1 MGSDLF
7 VVLAVAV
14 GTLAMRAS
22 MVTLLA
28 DVAIPLRMEQALGL
42 VAPTVL
48 AGLVAQTL
56 FLDAGELRPFGTW
69 YVAGA
74 IAAAE
79 RIRVALRTHRF
90 LADTGLAVRLSASR
104 KPPLPSGS

>member
-1 MGSDLF
+1 MATDLSI
-7 VVLAVAV
+7 VVLVAV

-28 DVAIPLRMEQALGL
+28 EVAIAPRMEQALAL
-42 VAPTVL
+42 VAPAVL

-56 FLDAGELRPFGTW
+56 FLDAGETRPFGTW

-74 IAAAE
+74 VAAL
-79 RIRVALRTHRF
+79 VAWRTRSF
-90 LADTGLAVRLSASR
+90 GWTLLAGMLSVWLLEAIT
-104 KPPLPSGS
+104 

>member
-1 MGSDLF
+1 MTADLF
-7 VVLAVAV
+7 IVLAVAG

-28 DVAIPLRMEQALGL
+28 EVTISPRVQQGLSL
-42 VAPTVL
+42 VAPAVL

-56 FLDAGELRPFGTW
+56 FLEAGELRPFGIW

-74 IAAAE
+74 FAAV
-79 RIRVALRTHRF
+79 VAWRTRSFGWTLLAGMASVWLLEAF
-90 LADTGLAVRLSASR
+90 L
-104 KPPLPSGS
+104 

>member
-1 MGSDLF
+1 MTADLL
-7 VVLAVAV
+7 VVLAVAA

-28 DVAIPLRMEQALGL
+28 DVAIPLRLEQALSL
-42 VAPTVL
+42 VTPAVL

-56 FLDAGELRPFGTW
+56 FLDAGEVRPFGTW

-74 IAAAE
+74 IAAV
-79 RIRVALRTHRF
+79 VAWRTRSF
-90 LADTGLAVRLSASR
+90 GWTLLAGMAGVWLLGAIA
-104 KPPLPSGS
+104 

>member
-1 MGSDLF
+1 MASDLF
-7 VVLAVAV
+7 VVVIAAA

-28 DVAIPLRMEQALGL
+28 NTVIPPRVEQALGL
-42 VAPTVL
+42 VAPAVL

-56 FLDAGELRPFGTW
+56 FIESGDLRPFGTW

-74 IAAAE
+74 IAAV
-79 RIRVALRTHRF
+79 VAWRTRSAAAT
-90 LADTGLAVRLSASR
+90 LLIGMLSVWLLEA
-104 KPPLPSGS
+104 LT

>member
-1 MGSDLF
+1 MTTDLF
-7 VVLAVAV
+7 IVLGVAA

-28 DVAIPLRMEQALGL
+28 DVTIPLRVEQALSL
-42 VAPTVL
+42 VAPAVL
-48 AGLVAQTL
+48 AALVAQTL

-74 IAAAE
+74 VAAV
-79 RIRVALRTHRF
+79 VAWRTRSF
-90 LADTGLAVRLSASR
+90 GWTLLVGMLSVWLLEAMT
-104 KPPLPSGS
+104 